1 MKHEPVTVT
10 AAITAAIT
18 STLALLAFAGVP
30 AEVIGAL
37 GVASTAWVTLGAV
50 IVRSKVTPTVDVAL
64 TNDEVAALRANQSV
78 D

>member
-37 GVASTAWVTLGAV
+37 GVASTAWVTLGGV